1 MASFEGTGG
10 LSRVQIEESRQ
21 VDRAI
26 DGESGGMLVVV
37 DVFAPWCRACRALYP
52 KIVAMA
58 EEQPDMIFLAV
69 NYDANKLL
77 AHELGVKVL
86 PYFLL
91 YRSSRGKIAGFS
103 ASLSKIQML
112 RDAIQHHTDPPC
124 EIDHG
129 ERLGDAASIAQ
140 ELGLHRCLL
149 EQQA

>member
-1 MASFEGTGG
+1 
-10 LSRVQIEESRQ
+10 
-21 VDRAI
+21 
-26 DGESGGMLVVV
+26 
-37 DVFAPWCRACRALYP
+37 
-52 KIVAMA
+52 
-58 EEQPDMIFLAV
+58 MIFLAV

-112 RDAIQHHTDPPC
+112 RWATGVVWREMRGIWYCIVSHGPSLTHLHLLHDSRDAIQHHTDPPC
-124 EIDHG
+124 EIDHD